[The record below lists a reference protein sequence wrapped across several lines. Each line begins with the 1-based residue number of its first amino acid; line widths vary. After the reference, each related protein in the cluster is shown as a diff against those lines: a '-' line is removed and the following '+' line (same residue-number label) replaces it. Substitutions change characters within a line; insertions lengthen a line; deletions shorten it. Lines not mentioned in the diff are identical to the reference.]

1 MKPGFDLQLAAAEPL
16 VADPIAMSFD
26 AHGRLYVV
34 EMIGDSERREANA
47 GRIRRLEDTDGD
59 GRFEKSVVF
68 ADGLAWPTAVICYN
82 GGVFVGV
89 TPKILFLKDTTGD
102 GKADVNRTV
111 LEGFGTGR
119 SRLNVQAMF
128 NSFRWG
134 LDNRSHG
141 CTSYMG
147 GSVKDA
153 TGNTVS
159 LDGRNFSFDPRTL
172 QLRGEDSTC
181 LLYTSDAADEE

>member
-1 MKPGFDLQLAAAEPL
+1 
-16 VADPIAMSFD
+16 MSFD

-34 EMIGDSERREANA
+34 EMIGYSERREANA

-102 GKADVNRTV
+102 GKADGPHGARGLRHGAQST
-111 LEGFGTGR
+111 ECAGD
-119 SRLNVQAMF
+119 VQ
-128 NSFRWG
+128 
-134 LDNRSHG
+134 
-141 CTSYMG
+141 
-147 GSVKDA
+147 
-153 TGNTVS
+153 
-159 LDGRNFSFDPRTL
+159 
-172 QLRGEDSTC
+172 
-181 LLYTSDAADEE
+181 